1 MAVERCHCDKHMLQS
16 NRQHTYCEI
25 ALPRN
30 ACNMSTICRHRW
42 QSNLQ
47 QRNHLPAK
55 GSMPLKRD
63 GEVARSAPAVA
74 AVAVGPAAVAAF
86 HLPLPLTALCLPL
99 VLLPLVALPL
109 PVPSAVAEV
118 EPAVATPEAPP
129 NVGVGS
135 VAPAKGEKPKLAPEE
150 DKVKPPFA
158 GGSAAC
164 PGGLGSAAGAAWDA
178 SPLPAQQQLW

>member
-1 MAVERCHCDKHMLQS
+1 MAVERCCWDKYMLQS
-16 NRQHTYCEI
+16 NRQHTCGEI
-25 ALPRN
+25 ALPHN

-55 GSMPLKRD
+55 ASTKLNAV
-63 GEVARSAPAVA
+63 VARSDPSVA

-158 GGSAAC
+158 GGSATC